1 MSRHSSRVWLIDIR
15 EEIAGIREL
24 TKGADLAKFSASW
37 GMKRAVEH
45 ALLIIAEAAK
55 NLPQSMKDA
64 RPEVPWR
71 KIHGLGNLLRHEY
84 RHIDPEVLWSIVTGP
99 LDHLDTAAAMLLEEL
114 DDGSGDHQP

>member
-1 MSRHSSRVWLIDIR
+1 
-15 EEIAGIREL
+15 
-24 TKGADLAKFSASW
+24 
-37 GMKRAVEH
+37 MKRAVEH

-84 RHIDPEVLWSIVTGP
+84 RHVDPEVLWSIVTSQ
-99 LDHLDTAAAMLLEEL
+99 LDELDKATAALLESL
-114 DDGSGDHQP
+114 DSA